1 MIEPAGKEPGCLN
14 FTVDYDTVTWE
25 SVSLSP
31 CRDRRS
37 LSRRPSSWLAA
48 TGTHSKRLE
57 MAHNA
62 KKMKLLV
69 TGASGFIGYEVARQ
83 LSVNGYRPRL
93 MIRQPGD
100 DCEICNFDAD
110 LALADLRDHRSLE
123 QAVNG
128 VDGIIHLAAR
138 ATFESYQT
146 LKPSILDGS
155 LALMQAGV
163 AAGIRCFVYSSSL
176 LVYRGSRSMIGAH
189 TPADPS
195 LDYGR
200 IKVETE
206 KRLLEI
212 ARSAGISFSALR
224 LPHVYGMRDLYFRQM
239 QAGRLILPGLGK
251 NTYTHLHVADA
262 AAVIIAC
269 AEQAFEGILPV
280 GDHQPSTWNAFLKIA
295 RHHFPTARVIRLPQ
309 WLALLSTALLT
320 PFRDIRPHP
329 GLETPGAVR
338 TYNFNLAVDPD
349 LVWKDLNLTPR
360 FYTID
365 EGIPAAVASGVPIGF
380 LERRF

>member
-1 MIEPAGKEPGCLN
+1 
-14 FTVDYDTVTWE
+14 
-25 SVSLSP
+25 
-31 CRDRRS
+31 
-37 LSRRPSSWLAA
+37 
-48 TGTHSKRLE
+48 
-57 MAHNA
+57 MAPNA

-83 LSVNGYRPRL
+83 LSVNGYKPRL
-93 MIRQPGD
+93 MIRNPGD
-100 DCEICNFDAD
+100 DCEICHFDAD
-110 LALADLRDHRSLE
+110 FALADLRNHRSLE
-123 QAVNG
+123 QAVHG

-176 LVYRGSRSMIGAH
+176 LVYRGSRSMVDAR
-189 TPADPS
+189 TPADPV

-206 KRLLEI
+206 KRLSEI

-224 LPHVYGMRDLYFRQM
+224 LPHVYGLRDLYFRQM

-269 AEQAFEGILPV
+269 AEQAYTGILPV
-280 GDHQPSTWNAFLKIA
+280 GDRQPSSWSVFLKIA
-295 RHHFPTARVIRLPQ
+295 RQHFPKARVIRLPK
-309 WLALLSTALLT
+309 WLALLATALLT
-320 PFRDIRPHP
+320 PFRRLRPHT

-349 LVWKDLNLTPR
+349 ALWKDLGLAPNFP
-360 FYTID
+360 TIF
-365 EGIPAAVASGVPIGF
+365 EGIPAAVASAREIDT
-380 LERRF
+380 LIN